1 MATVSI
7 PAVPSHFVNSDD
19 ASQLLTER
27 SLHTICRISPVPPT
41 RTSGYFRSNIS
52 LSMKPP
58 VLAVKVLVPITVN
71 VVPSHLNPPRLWAV
85 FSLAAPR
92 ILIVLP
98 EIGLVR
104 AWIHVWSVEP
114 MATVVIVPQ
123 VFGAVN
129 VRYARL
135 FGAVLPSR
143 RPLLPDASHAK
154 SNERKL
160 TWPMAPCVSRFA
172 QALPVQ

>member
-1 MATVSI
+1 MATVST
-7 PAVPSHFVNSDD
+7 PAVPSHFVNFADV
-19 ASQLLTER
+19 SQLLTAR
-27 SLHTICRISPVPPT
+27 SLQTICRISPVPPS

-98 EIGLVR
+98 DTGLVR
-104 AWIHVWSVEP
+104 VWIHVWSVEP
-114 MATVVIVPQ
+114 VATVVIVPQ

-135 FGAVLPSR
+135 LGDVLMTR
-143 RPLLPDASHAK
+143 VHLLPHGTNA
-154 SNERKL
+154 
-160 TWPMAPCVSRFA
+160 
-172 QALPVQ
+172 

>member
-1 MATVSI
+1 MATVST
-7 PAVPSHFVNSDD
+7 PAVPSHFVNFADV
-19 ASQLLTER
+19 SQLLTAR
-27 SLHTICRISPVPPT
+27 SLQTICRISPVPPSL
-41 RTSGYFRSNIS
+41 TSGYFRSNIS

-71 VVPSHLNPPRLWAV
+71 VVPSQLKP
-85 FSLAAPR
+85 PR

-98 EIGLVR
+98 DTGLVR

-114 MATVVIVPQ
+114 VATVVIVPQ

-135 FGAVLPSR
+135 LGAVLITR

-160 TWPMAPCVSRFA
+160 TWAITPCVS
-172 QALPVQ
+172 

>member
-19 ASQLLTER
+19 ASQLLTAR

-71 VVPSHLNPPRLWAV
+71 VVPVHLNPPRLWAV
-85 FSLAAPR
+85 FSLAAPV
-92 ILIVLP
+92 IFNVLADTGFVP
-98 EIGLVR
+98 AGN
-104 AWIHVWSVEP
+104 HVW
-114 MATVVIVPQ
+114 
-123 VFGAVN
+123 G
-129 VRYARL
+129 
-135 FGAVLPSR
+135 
-143 RPLLPDASHAK
+143 
-154 SNERKL
+154 
-160 TWPMAPCVSRFA
+160 
-172 QALPVQ
+172 

>member
-7 PAVPSHFVNSDD
+7 PAVPSHFVNFADV
-19 ASQLLTER
+19 SQLLTAR
-27 SLHTICRISPVPPT
+27 SLQTICRISPVPPA

-71 VVPSHLNPPRLWAV
+71 VVPSHLKPPRLWAV

-98 EIGLVR
+98 DTGLVR

-114 MATVVIVPQ
+114 RSEEHTSELQSPMYLVC
-123 VFGAVN
+123 
-129 VRYARL
+129 RL
-135 FGAVLPSR
+135 
-143 RPLLPDASHAK
+143 
-154 SNERKL
+154 
-160 TWPMAPCVSRFA
+160 
-172 QALPVQ
+172 